1 MPIFDAHLHI
11 IDPRFPV
18 VENQGYVP
26 GAFTA
31 DDYRQSVSRF
41 DVMGGAI
48 VSGSFQGFDQMYLL
62 DALQTLGDRF
72 VGVTQLPSTV
82 SDREILELHE
92 KGVRAL
98 RFNVK
103 RGGPGTIAQLDYF
116 ARRVHDIAGWHAELY
131 IDSKDLGEL
140 METIV
145 SLPAASIDHLG
156 LSKQG
161 FPELLKLVDQGVKV
175 KATGFGRIDFDATEA
190 VRTIHGVNPEA
201 LLFGTDLPSTRAKI
215 PFQESDIDLIQE
227 TLGEQQAEKVLYRN
241 ALTWYGIEE
250 R

>member
-26 GAFTA
+26 GTFTA
-31 DDYRQSVSRF
+31 DDYRQSVTRF

-48 VSGSFQGFDQMYLL
+48 VSGSFQGFDQTYLL